1 MKRFNKKASI
11 FLTISIVI
19 AFFMFG
25 ILIVGLLMPDVS
37 ITRDSN
43 NLDCRNMTITDGNK
57 MACLGVDGIIPAL
70 IIALVIIG
78 GGAIVDKL
86 TGR

>member
-1 MKRFNKKASI
+1 MKLNKKGNM
-11 FLTISIVI
+11 FLTISIVV

-25 ILIVGLLMPDVS
+25 ILIAGLLMPDVS
-37 ITRDSN
+37 ITRDSD
-43 NLDCRNMTITDGNK
+43 NLDCSNMTITDGNK
-57 MACLGVDGIIPAL
+57 MACLGVDSIIPAL

-78 GGAIVDKL
+78 GGAVVYKL